1 MPFPPGL
8 VNSYTLVEGY
18 TLADLT
24 RWLLLGAVVVLLS
37 LVAVRISARS
47 GLPTMLLYLGIGLAF
62 GDGGAGIAFDNAA
75 LTQVL
80 GYAALILILA
90 EGGLTTP
97 WNGIR
102 KAVFPAIVLSTVGVF
117 VSIGVVAVACH
128 LLLGLT
134 WPMALLMG
142 AILSSTDAA
151 AVFSVL
157 RDVPL
162 PSRLRGILEAE
173 SGFND
178 APVVI
183 ITTAF
188 ALQLTE
194 GDAPDPAWQLALL
207 ALVELGVGA
216 VIGIAVGW
224 LGGKA
229 VRLLAR
235 GASGI
240 FAIGVI
246 AVPVLGYA
254 VAASV
259 HASGFIA
266 AYLAALVL
274 GNMRL
279 PHRAAVN
286 GFVQALGTIAQVG
299 LFFLL
304 GLLASP
310 SRLPVEAWPALVIGL
325 VLLVVARPLSVA
337 ASLTP
342 FRVPWRDQLFVSW
355 AGLRGAVPVVL
366 ATVPATLGATGTRW
380 IFDFV
385 FVLVLIYTLVQ
396 GPSLPW
402 VARKLGVVESVTQ
415 VPLSVE
421 TTALDRMDAEVVM
434 ATIGPDSKLAGVEIF
449 ELRLP
454 AGANVTL
461 VLREDGSFV
470 PEPVTRLR
478 TGDELLIVTPSA
490 AVDAVHE
497 RLVAV
502 SRAGRLAGWVPD
514 PHEPLSRTDR
524 AKAKAKRIARKAG
537 SVLPPSPS

>member
-128 LLLGLT
+128 LVLGLT
-134 WPMALLMG
+134 WSMALLMG
-142 AILSSTDAA
+142 AILSSADAA

-162 PSRLRGILEAE
+162 PTRLRGILEAE

-402 VARKLGVVESVTQ
+402 VARKLGV
-415 VPLSVE
+415 
-421 TTALDRMDAEVVM
+421 RR
-434 ATIGPDSKLAGVEIF
+434 IGD
-449 ELRLP
+449 
-454 AGANVTL
+454 
-461 VLREDGSFV
+461 
-470 PEPVTRLR
+470 
-478 TGDELLIVTPSA
+478 PSA
-490 AVDAVHE
+490 AVGRDHRPGSNGRRGRHGNHRPGLQAGGGGDLRVAAACRRECHARAARGRVVRARTGDPAAHRRRVAHRHPVGCRRCRARAAGGGEPGRAV
-497 RLVAV
+497 
-502 SRAGRLAGWVPD
+502 GRVG
-514 PHEPLSRTDR
+514 
-524 AKAKAKRIARKAG
+524 AR
-537 SVLPPSPS
+537 SS